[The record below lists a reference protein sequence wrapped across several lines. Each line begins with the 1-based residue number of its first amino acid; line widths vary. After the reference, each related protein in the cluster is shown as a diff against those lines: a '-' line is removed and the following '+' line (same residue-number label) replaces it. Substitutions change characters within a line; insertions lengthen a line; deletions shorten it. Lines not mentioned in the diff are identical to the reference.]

1 MKNITLISD
10 WKLKDPYVG
19 MFKGRLCAAI
29 PGISIFDVSHSIE
42 SFNTEQTAFIMKSSF
57 SSFPENTLHIIL
69 TNISLSD
76 KILPVLVEYNGHFFL
91 GEDNGLFSLMFGD
104 CNNVKAI
111 QYADT
116 NKKSIFTEKVLE
128 MAKWFF
134 DNNLESNSVEY
145 KQFKRKFIVGPEYN
159 SEKKTVTGK
168 IVYIDSNCNAVT
180 DIPISMFK
188 EAGRNRR
195 FTATISNRKH
205 LKITRYHEFYN
216 PEEDEVFFVF
226 NRLGYLEITMFQGN
240 IAILGNLMLGD
251 VVEIKFE

>member
-1 MKNITLISD
+1 
-10 WKLKDPYVG
+10 
-19 MFKGRLCAAI
+19 
-29 PGISIFDVSHSIE
+29 
-42 SFNTEQTAFIMKSSF
+42 
-57 SSFPENTLHIIL
+57 
-69 TNISLSD
+69 
-76 KILPVLVEYNGHFFL
+76 
-91 GEDNGLFSLMFGD
+91 
-104 CNNVKAI
+104 
-111 QYADT
+111 
-116 NKKSIFTEKVLE
+116 

-134 DNNLESNSVEY
+134 DNILESNSVEY